1 MKEISIYKVS
11 VQEDGKLRIYPQ
23 VAFYGYQ
30 YIYREAS
37 EVYWDQS
44 EKCFFSPVPREWD
57 YKNWFGQIVCVARN
71 GLGIILNLSKNTEFI
86 SDDPKF
92 KTDIIEANEHIQKW
106 MEENPADIEDMP
118 KERIIAIQNEAR
130 KKGREKASIQASAAF
145 HNGELEKA
153 IQLLAPFEKDE
164 ELSPSSAKLL
174 AIAKQ
179 KTSRTISFSGWRK
192 RRRP

>member
-1 MKEISIYKVS
+1 MKKISIDKVS
-11 VQEDGKLRIYPQ
+11 FQEDGKLRIYPQ
-23 VAFYGYQ
+23 VASSGYQ
-30 YIYREAS
+30 YIYREAC

-57 YKNWFGQIVCVARN
+57 YKDWFGQIVCVARN
-71 GLGIILNLSKNTEFI
+71 GLGIILNLSRKTEFI

-92 KTDIIEANEHIQKW
+92 KTDMIEANEHIQKW
-106 MEENPADIEDMP
+106 MEENPTDIEDLP

-130 KKGREKASIQASAAF
+130 KQDREKACIQASAAF

-174 AIAKQ
+174 ALSKQ
-179 KTSRTISFSGWRK
+179 KVKQFH
-192 RRRP
+192 